1 MHKHNK
7 FIYKYKNK
15 FGIIEQTGLVYLVLK
30 FKMLQLTI
38 LFLEQSKKWKIQLQ
52 KTPVP

>member
-15 FGIIEQTGLVYLVLK
+15 FGIIEQTGLVCLVLK

-38 LFLEQSKKWKIQLQ
+38 LFLEQSKK
-52 KTPVP
+52 